1 MLRFRPSKPLHPSVW
16 APHHPYR
23 RFRALEVYIGSAIW
37 VNGMALPF
45 LAGISSTTLL
55 PVIEGLESV
64 INRATKLS
72 GRDLV
77 TDLRYVV
84 DPVIEDTVAKLLNL
98 DRVESRS
105 VMRYI
110 YRVKTPLQNYIAAV
124 SMRII
129 ARALKNQ
136 VSFSNLRTFCR
147 EVAYSAGKK
156 VMNIGYSLG
165 LAIAALA
172 DLDIEVLTILPVMGI
187 KNFVH
192 KIVRHAN
199 EEYMNAVDLASQ
211 LAAISITIL
220 RAYVTN
226 PQRVRK
232 IYGGCEDIVE
242 RLVDDLEAYLDTI
255 ALLLNEDNKEA
266 LSSLLGVKHG

>member
-1 MLRFRPSKPLHPSVW
+1 MP
-16 APHHPYR
+16 
-23 RFRALEVYIGSAIW
+23 
-37 VNGMALPF
+37 LPF
-45 LAGISSTTLL
+45 LPGISSTTLL

-84 DPVIEDTVAKLLNL
+84 DPVIEHAVAKLLNL
-98 DRVESRS
+98 DRAEGKS
-105 VMRYI
+105 VVRYI
-110 YRVKTPLQNYIAAV
+110 HRVKTPLQNYITAV
-124 SMRII
+124 SMRIV

-136 VSFSNLRTFCR
+136 IQFSDLRAFCR
-147 EVAYSAGKK
+147 EVVYSAGKK
-156 VMNIGYSLG
+156 VMSIGYSLG

-172 DLDIEVLTILPVMGI
+172 DLDIEVLTVLPVMGI

-192 KIVRHAN
+192 RVARHAN
-199 EEYMNAVDLASQ
+199 EEYTNAIDLASQ

-220 RAYVTN
+220 RAYVSN
-226 PQRVRK
+226 PQK
-232 IYGGCEDIVE
+232 IRRIYSGCEDVVE
-242 RLVDDLEAYLDTI
+242 RLVDDLEAYLDTL

-266 LSSLLGVKHG
+266 LSSLPGVKHG